1 MLFYSNLDIKHK
13 SISNSVRGLNNKNQI
28 TVLTFLNSVPA
39 LRLPPLDTQSK
50 VCSAVPN
57 DEVRLTSMISP
68 DDKLK
73 KYPSSNSSSSPN
85 ELNSQSLV
93 TNMPGKNY
101 DLQEKYFENLL
112 KSYKTRMNIFCTHV
126 QVSNLLTS
134 LQSKR
139 MPM

>member
-1 MLFYSNLDIKHK
+1 MLFYSNLDIRKI
-13 SISNSVRGLNNKNQI
+13 ISNLVRGLINKNQV

-39 LRLPPLDTQSK
+39 LKLPPLDTQSK

-85 ELNSQSLV
+85 ELNSQSFV

-112 KSYKTRMNIFCTHV
+112 KSYKMNIFCTHV
-126 QVSNLLTS
+126 QVSNLLTN